1 MKRFIEG
8 EDRGQGTLLP
18 ELLDDYVAEDNPVR
32 VVDVF
37 VDELDLGLL
46 GFTRVQPAKTGRPA
60 YHPSVLLK
68 LYIYGYLNR
77 IQSSR
82 RLEREAQRNVELMW
96 LTQRLAPDF
105 KTIANF
111 RKDNGKAIRNVCR
124 QFVVLCQQLDLFSD
138 AVVAIDGS
146 KFKAVNSS
154 DRNFTQAKLK
164 RRMEEIEANIGRY
177 LAELDTADRQE
188 PAVKQARSA
197 RLNDK
202 ISAMKLQMAALRE
215 IEAKLEETGETQISL
230 TDPDARSMMTRGSG
244 IVGYNVQTA
253 VDAKH
258 HLIVEHEVTNIGNDR
273 DQLSRMAKK
282 ARTAIGTESLTAI
295 ADRGY
300 FKGEEILAC
309 KQAGIAVLVPATKTS
324 NAKADG
330 RFDKADFVYDREKN
344 EYRCPAG
351 QALIWRF
358 AGVEKGMM
366 LNRYWSSNC
375 KTCPLKDR
383 CTPSQQRRVTR
394 WEHQDLLD
402 DMQEQLERSPD
413 AMPIRRCS
421 VEHPFGTIKSWMG
434 ATHFLTKGLERVK
447 TEMSLHVLAYNVK
460 RLMSLL
466 GVAGMMEAIRAYAF
480 LLDLQRVFGAITL
493 LIRSV
498 TSKTRHCSLSF
509 LKRRTK
515 CIGGYSSPA
524 KAYF

>member
-18 ELLDDYVAEDNPVR
+18 ELLDDYVAQDNPVR

-37 VDELDLGLL
+37 VDELDLALL
-46 GFTRVQPAKTGRPA
+46 GFTGVQPAKAGRPV
-60 YHPSVLLK
+60 YHPAVLLK

-96 LTQRLAPDF
+96 LMQCLAPDF

-111 RKDNGKAIRNVCR
+111 REDNGKAIRNVCR
-124 QFVVLCQQLDLFSD
+124 QFIVLCQQLNLFSD

-164 RRMEEIEANIGRY
+164 RRMEEIETNIGRY

-188 PAVKQARSA
+188 PSVKQARSA

-202 ISAMKLQMAALRE
+202 ISAMKLQMAALKE
-215 IEAKLEETGETQISL
+215 IEAKLEATGETQVSL

-309 KQAGIAVLVPATKTS
+309 NQPGIAVLVQATRTS

-330 RFDKADFVYDREKN
+330 RFDKADFVYDRQKE
-344 EYRCPAG
+344 R
-351 QALIWRF
+351 I
-358 AGVEKGMM
+358 
-366 LNRYWSSNC
+366 
-375 KTCPLKDR
+375 PLSGR
-383 CTPSQQRRVTR
+383 SGT
-394 WEHQDLLD
+394 DL
-402 DMQEQLERSPD
+402 
-413 AMPIRRCS
+413 
-421 VEHPFGTIKSWMG
+421 
-434 ATHFLTKGLERVK
+434 
-447 TEMSLHVLAYNVK
+447 
-460 RLMSLL
+460 
-466 GVAGMMEAIRAYAF
+466 AF
-480 LLDLQRVFGAITL
+480 CRG
-493 LIRSV
+493 
-498 TSKTRHCSLSF
+498 
-509 LKRRTK
+509 
-515 CIGGYSSPA
+515 
-524 KAYF
+524 

>member
-1 MKRFIEG
+1 M
-8 EDRGQGTLLP
+8 P
-18 ELLDDYVAEDNPVR
+18 
-32 VVDVF
+32 
-37 VDELDLGLL
+37 
-46 GFTRVQPAKTGRPA
+46 
-60 YHPSVLLK
+60 
-68 LYIYGYLNR
+68 
-77 IQSSR
+77 
-82 RLEREAQRNVELMW
+82 
-96 LTQRLAPDF
+96 
-105 KTIANF
+105 
-111 RKDNGKAIRNVCR
+111 
-124 QFVVLCQQLDLFSD
+124 
-138 AVVAIDGS
+138 
-146 KFKAVNSS
+146 
-154 DRNFTQAKLK
+154 
-164 RRMEEIEANIGRY
+164 IGRY

-215 IEAKLEETGETQISL
+215 IEAKLEESGETQISL

-273 DQLSRMAKK
+273 DQLSQMAKK
-282 ARTAIGTESLTAI
+282 ARTAIGAESLTAI

-300 FKGEEILAC
+300 FKGEEILSC

-324 NAKADG
+324 NARADG
-330 RFDKADFVYDREKN
+330 RFGKADFVYDREKN

-351 QALIWRF
+351 QALSWRF
-358 AGVEKGMM
+358 AGVEKGMT

-394 WEHQDLLD
+394 WEHQDVLD
-402 DMQEQLERSPD
+402 DMQVQLEQIPD
-413 AMPIRRCS
+413 AMRIRRCT

-460 RLMSLL
+460 RLITLL
-466 GVAGMMEAIRAYAF
+466 GVACMMEAIRAYA
-480 LLDLQRVFGAITL
+480 LLLALQRVFGASTL

-498 TSKTRHCSLSF
+498 SPKTLHCSPSP
-509 LKRRTK
+509 LKGRTT
-515 CIGGYSSPA
+515 CIGGYSSTA
-524 KAYF
+524 KACF